1 MKKTKVIGIIILLL
15 IICLG
20 VVFLFIAN
28 LMFFTYNNTISND
41 TGNFSKEN
49 LVNETN
55 NNTNLNNTQ
64 AYNNNELPENN
75 DLNFWGTAR
84 GRNT

>member
-1 MKKTKVIGIIILLL
+1 
-15 IICLG
+15 
-20 VVFLFIAN
+20 
-28 LMFFTYNNTISND
+28 MFFTNNNTISND